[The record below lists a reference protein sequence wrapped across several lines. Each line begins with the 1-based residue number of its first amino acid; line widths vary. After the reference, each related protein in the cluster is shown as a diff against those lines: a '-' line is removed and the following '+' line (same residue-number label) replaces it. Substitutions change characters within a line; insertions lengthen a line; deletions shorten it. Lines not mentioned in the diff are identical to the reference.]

1 LPIMKNR
8 TIIMNMLIVTAI
20 LLSYVLFF
28 QAGDT
33 DTSHS
38 LPCSESLEIGVGSL
52 DNRFQIDRITL
63 ENALRDVADLWSSA
77 MGEPV
82 VVYSEDAELT
92 VDLVYAEEQQLTD
105 SERQFRDRLQSESM
119 SIEMME
125 RRFNERENEYEINAR
140 IYEDEMEQL
149 QVSIDRLNQWVNIH
163 NRNGGFNDDELRQ
176 YEYRKASIDKR
187 SEALERKQGGLMKD
201 AETLNR
207 MIRDLNRRI
216 EDKNEL
222 VDEYNRTYT
231 GERKFTQG
239 AYEWNQTGK
248 SIQVFQFSSLDEL
261 KLVLAHE
268 VGHALGLPHVENPSS
283 VMYYLMGNQKVNGLA
298 LTGEDIEALKAIC
311 GEQTPD
317 EGY

>member
-1 LPIMKNR
+1 MKNR
-8 TIIMNMLIVTAI
+8 TIITNMLIVTAI
-20 LLSYVLFF
+20 LLGYVLFF
-28 QAGDT
+28 QTGEADT
-33 DTSHS
+33 EHTA
-38 LPCSESLEIGVGSL
+38 PCSEPLEIGVGSL
-52 DNRFQIDRITL
+52 DDRFQLDRVTL
-63 ENALRDVADLWSSA
+63 GNALRDVADLWSSA
-77 MGEPV
+77 MGAPV
-82 VVYSEDAELT
+82 VAYSEDAELM
-92 VDLVYAEEQQLTD
+92 VNLVYAEEQQLTD

-125 RRFNERENEYEINAR
+125 RRFNERENEYEKKAR
-140 IYEDEMEQL
+140 NYEKEMEEL

-163 NRNGGFNDDELRQ
+163 NRNGGFNEDELRQ
-176 YEYRKASIDKR
+176 YDYRKASIDNR
-187 SEALERKQGGLMKD
+187 SEALERQQAELMKD

-207 MIRDLNRRI
+207 MISDLNRRI

-222 VDEYNRTYT
+222 VDEYNRTFT

-239 AYEWNQTGK
+239 AYEWNQNGK

-268 VGHALGLPHVENPSS
+268 VGHALGLPHVENPAS

-311 GEQTPD
+311 SDQVK
-317 EGY
+317 